1 MHCVP
6 FVGIFNQSYLLI
18 VCFGVS
24 SVGSRCQAYKLAH
37 SQLSAL
43 PSIALLKRYF
53 SYTYAK
59 KSTLS
64 EALCRGG
71 DVGSAIG
78 MLNEIAQRK
87 A

>member
-1 MHCVP
+1 MFHLLGFLTSCICLL
-6 FVGIFNQSYLLI
+6 FVLVLVVWG
-18 VCFGVS
+18 
-24 SVGSRCQAYKLAH
+24 ADAKPYKLAH
-37 SQLSAL
+37 SKLSAL

-53 SYTYAK
+53 SYTCAK